1 MPHFTVSQIF
11 TFDKVNQA
19 KVTQLLEDASIKRD
33 ANLDYT
39 CGIFEEDGTLIATG
53 SLFVNTLRCFAVC
66 KRYTGEGLLN
76 QIITHLISVQFERGN
91 THLFVYTKPE
101 SSKFFKDL
109 GFYPIA
115 EIPNLVTFMENR
127 RAGFSDYLKKLVA
140 DDNRNN
146 TDAAAI
152 VMNANPFTLG
162 HLHLI
167 EKAARENQVVHL
179 FLVSEDTSLVPFE
192 VRKAL
197 ILAGTSHLTNI
208 IYHETGSYIIS
219 QSTFPSYFQKDS
231 ESIIKSQAEVDLS
244 IFTKIA
250 KTLGIT
256 KRYVGEEP
264 NSLVTNIY
272 NQAMQ
277 EKLPQMGIDC
287 IVIPRL
293 SIDGEIVSASTV
305 RQLIK
310 EDNLEAIKKFV
321 PESTYQYFKSSQ
333 ASEIIR
339 NIQHET
345 NVIHY

>member
-1 MPHFTVSQIF
+1 MSQFTVSQIF
-11 TFDKVNQA
+11 AFDKVNQE
-19 KVTQLLEDASIKRD
+19 KVSQLLEDAGIKRD

-53 SLFVNTLRCFAVC
+53 SLFANTLRCFAVC
-66 KRYTGEGLLN
+66 KRYTGEGFLN
-76 QIITHLISVQFERGN
+76 QIITHLISVEFERGN

-115 EIPNLVTFMENR
+115 EIPELVTFMESR
-127 RAGFSDYLKKLVA
+127 KAGFTDYLQTLTLESPQTSEA
-140 DDNRNN
+140 C
-146 TDAAAI
+146 AI

-167 EKAARENQVVHL
+167 EKAASENTTVHL
-179 FLVSEDTSLVPFE
+179 FMVSEDTSLIPFSI
-192 VRKAL
+192 RKEL
-197 ILAGTSHLTNI
+197 IKAGTSHLSNI
-208 IYHETGSYIIS
+208 SYHETGSYIIS

-231 ESIIKSQAEVDLS
+231 DSIIRSQAEVDIS

-250 KTLGIT
+250 KALGISR
-256 KRYVGEEP
+256 RYVGEEP
-264 NSLVTNIY
+264 NSKVTNIY
-272 NQAMQ
+272 NTVMQ
-277 EKLPQMGIDC
+277 EKLPLAGIDC

-293 SIDGEIVSASTV
+293 SQEGQVISASTV

-310 EDNLEAIKKFV
+310 DNKIQEIKNLV
-321 PESTYQYFKSSQ
+321 PETTYNYFTTSQ
-333 ASEIIR
+333 ASEIITK
-339 NIQHET
+339 IQNQS

>member
-19 KVTQLLEDASIKRD
+19 KVTQLLEDAGIKRD

-91 THLFVYTKPE
+91 KHLFVYTKPE

-140 DDNRNN
+140 DDNRNI

-250 KTLGIT
+250 KTLAIT

-264 NSLVTNIY
+264 NSLATNIY

-321 PESTYQYFKSSQ
+321 PESTYQYFKSNQ

>member
-19 KVTQLLEDASIKRD
+19 KVTQLLEDAGIKRD

-140 DDNRNN
+140 DDNRNI

-167 EKAARENQVVHL
+167 EKAARENKVVHL

-231 ESIIKSQAEVDLS
+231 EGIIKSQAEVDLS

-321 PESTYQYFKSSQ
+321 PESTYQYFKSNQ

>member
-1 MPHFTVSQIF
+1 MSEFTVSQIF
-11 TFDKVNQA
+11 SADNINQT
-19 KVTQLLEDASIKRD
+19 KVTQLLENTGITRD
-33 ANLDYT
+33 SNLDYT

-53 SLFVNTLRCFAVC
+53 SLFADTLRCFAVC

-127 RAGFSDYLKKLVA
+127 RAGFSNYL
-140 DDNRNN
+140 RNLAV
-146 TDAAAI
+146 DGKQIIPEAAAI

-167 EKAARENQVVHL
+167 EKAAMENAHVHL
-179 FLVSEDTSLVPFE
+179 FMVSEDTSLIPFA
-192 VRKAL
+192 VRKQL
-197 ILAGTSHLTNI
+197 IIAGTSHLTNI
-208 IYHETGSYIIS
+208 TYHETGSYIIS
-219 QSTFPSYFQKDS
+219 QSTFPAYFQKDS
-231 ESIIKSQAEVDLS
+231 NSIIQSQAEVDIR
-244 IFTKIA
+244 IFSQIA

-264 NSLVTNIY
+264 NSRVTNIY
-272 NQAMQ
+272 NTVMQ
-277 EKLPQMGIDC
+277 EKLPQLGIDC
-287 IVIPRL
+287 IIIPR
-293 SIDGEIVSASTV
+293 IKQGEQVISASTV
-305 RQLIK
+305 RQFIK
-310 EDNLEAIKKFV
+310 ENNLEAIKKLV
-321 PESTYQYFKSSQ
+321 PKSTYQFFKSAQ
-333 ASEIIR
+333 AQPIVAK
-339 NIQHET
+339 IQKET